1 MWMVDIQKFFLNF
14 FRADKLRGRLKRFP
28 VYPYPHICTA
38 SLIIN
43 IPFWSGTYITIVE
56 PTLLSLRVHSLLV
69 LTLGITHST
78 VLLFG
83 C

>member
-1 MWMVDIQKFFLNF
+1 MKGENIVYGWWAFKKIFFYF

-28 VYPYPHICTA
+28 VYPYPHTCTA

-43 IPFWSGTYITIVE
+43 IPFWSGAYIIIGE
-56 PTLLSLRVHSLLV
+56 PTFLSLRVHSL
-69 LTLGITHST
+69 
-78 VLLFG
+78 